1 MPLSFEEIKARR
13 LATQQKQ
20 VEEDKQENP
29 NVSPEVIEYLSGL
42 KQIEKDGANHA
53 ANIAS
58 IGVELIGGIG
68 GTYAVD
74 KAHKANKF
82 NKFIRA
88 TKTARTASLLGFA
101 GPQALEPVS
110 TLTGLGTYAFSTSLI
125 WGASNLAGQQVRK
138 AYGLQ
143 DEISSGELIATSI
156 FGGLVPP
163 GAQMLANM
171 RRSGTDKQLLKLTG
185 QTAGDFGAYKKGAYL
200 TINGVKSFASGAS
213 LGIAETHVRQELQIA
228 LNERENR
235 DTYEYLFAGGFG
247 GTFNSILGV
256 WAKTGWW
263 GRRQRTEVTDNAKK
277 SISKEL
283 VNLRTQ
289 LKELEA
295 TDDFVLFKKSKIK
308 KLKTRIDDTQKAY
321 DIVDDASTLYK
332 KEDEVAQKIETG
344 KSKKTFEDKVE
355 TKIAPK
361 ITPEEKPFILDEI
374 KDLQE
379 RRLKMSQE
387 ETKALEEGRQSRK
400 PVVEPRLKSDA
411 TDLAEELDEEL
422 SNELADFINKEK
434 AGNKTPTKKVS
445 IEDYWKGLN
454 KHLEETKGWNIKPH
468 TNELTGAKRY
478 QIFNKETGEAIGEI
492 DRKIDKDSLIL
503 EHIGAAVVK
512 GKRVKGQGIVDS
524 VYAYDAKFRKE
535 NNLGIKSDVS
545 NPITLKKI
553 EEFHDDIPTSKK
565 EGDSIDDGI
574 FIEKKRLISPESTEI
589 PLKKM
594 KQILVNQAELYETVI
609 APIDGASGRNLQ
621 ASSKRRGEFYNY
633 AIDSA
638 AATKR
643 KEALDDL
650 LFAIDTKLNT
660 PTFEGV
666 TGNTFKKIFDDLD
679 VNIEQ
684 IKKVNEDI
692 ARAVKKKS
700 TEPKIQKLNKT
711 DNKATIEKLEK
722 ELEELRTK
730 RVDTSEPRT
739 ISRAIGPRERTLKAQ
754 IKFYKQA
761 DKEIK
766 DIVKLEK
773 ELEDILKL
781 SPEEFKKLETA
792 QRVKKELLTK
802 QQAEAKSSKLKK
814 KIEEAKSRL
823 RKQAAKA
830 EKQLKD
836 TEEFEFYARL
846 ENYIY
851 NQMDVGLGSARRL
864 LATITS
870 SRQLSLLSTA
880 SAIAGVP
887 TGIYGISKQFVKPH
901 TTFLKNF
908 LKDRKGLNLS
918 SKLYVGDLASAFAVF
933 SDAKG
938 MFKSAWLS
946 AKRMQSV
953 TDPRQGTRLINDG
966 GTISSTPT
974 GSARNFRQTRVNA
987 GRRAGAKR
995 NLLDFFDDALT
1006 IGKIA
1011 NILLTGPIRGIIAV
1025 DEAFRRQLYR
1035 QITTSVARKKAIL
1048 QDHFEPDPNKTVV
1061 DIEKELLETAWK
1073 KNADGIDIVQETD
1086 DFISAV
1092 NFGRQEMFYSS
1103 TGDNVGDVYMSMME
1117 KLTQKIQHTLG
1128 RYPEFN
1134 ALVRIFV
1141 PFVDVTIRSVV
1152 RGARISAGPLLPA
1165 YYKVFDNPYV
1175 KQIKKLNKK
1184 IKENEDIKKNFMAK
1198 EANKDLVATA
1208 TKEIDEEILKIKDRI
1223 EKLEYRK
1230 TEFNEE
1236 ILADGMMGSGFIMMG
1251 VVGGMMTDE
1260 DGNPLVTGSM
1270 AFLSKE
1276 QRDILEKRGIKPFTA
1291 FGIPYR
1297 AAAPLMMPL
1306 AIASDFG
1313 YHRKLRDQEFLE
1325 EDQGFGTF
1333 LGSIISM
1340 IQKELPFNSGLK
1352 DLAALSP
1359 EDPTNEAQVEQARRA
1374 WSRLLGSYAMTPGE
1388 IDKAVKVLTNPEGYI
1403 PDFRKADFQELL
1415 AYDALGA
1422 SPVNYK
1428 RDVLG
1433 RPLKHNK
1440 TILQNTIRYA
1450 PDKKVEITDFADVQS
1465 LDVNNILGLKT
1476 RERFRNIKMLD
1487 FRSRKTRL
1495 NLLNEFGNRLMKTKL
1510 EKSVNK
1516 LIKSKRWRREF
1527 NNGAISLDET
1537 GKQTNLALEE
1547 LNSLIDTF
1555 YDEVQ
1560 EEILNES
1567 KSFKNSFINKD
1578 GETLLEVLK
1587 KGEKAGQVIRKVKPF

>member
-13 LATQQKQ
+13 LATQQNQ

-42 KQIEKDGANHA
+42 KQIEKDGANHT

-74 KAHKANKF
+74 KAHTANKF
-82 NKFIRA
+82 NKLIRV

-110 TLTGLGTYAFSTSLI
+110 TLTGLGTYAFSTGLI
-125 WGASNLAGQQVRK
+125 WGASNLAGQQIRK

-256 WAKTGWW
+256 WAKSGWW

-277 SISKEL
+277 SIAKEL

-361 ITPEEKPFILDEI
+361 ITPEEKPFILDDI

-422 SNELADFINKEK
+422 NNELADFINKEK
-434 AGNKTPTKKVS
+434 AG
-445 IEDYWKGLN
+445 
-454 KHLEETKGWNIKPH
+454 
-468 TNELTGAKRY
+468 
-478 QIFNKETGEAIGEI
+478 
-492 DRKIDKDSLIL
+492 
-503 EHIGAAVVK
+503 
-512 GKRVKGQGIVDS
+512 
-524 VYAYDAKFRKE
+524 
-535 NNLGIKSDVS
+535 
-545 NPITLKKI
+545 
-553 EEFHDDIPTSKK
+553 
-565 EGDSIDDGI
+565 
-574 FIEKKRLISPESTEI
+574 ESTEI

-609 APIDGASGRNLQ
+609 APIDAASGRNLQ

-666 TGNTFKKIFDDLD
+666 TGDTFKKIFDDLD

-684 IKKVNEDI
+684 IRKVNEDI

-700 TEPKIQKLNKT
+700 KEPKIQKLNKT
-711 DNKATIEKLEK
+711 DNKSTIEKLEK

-739 ISRAIGPRERTLKAQ
+739 ISRAIGPRERVLKEQ

-766 DIVKLEK
+766 AIVKLEK

-781 SPEEFKKLETA
+781 SPEEFKKLEVE

-1048 QDHFEPDPNKTVV
+1048 QDHFEPDPKKTVV

-1103 TGDNVGDVYMSMME
+1103 TGDDIGDVYMSMME

-1134 ALVRIFV
+1134 AIVRIFV

-1152 RGARISAGPLLPA
+1152 RGARISTGPLLPA

-1184 IKENEDIKKNFMAK
+1184 IKDNEDIKKNFMAK

-1313 YHRKLRDQEFLE
+1313 YHRNLRDQEFLE
-1325 EDQGFGTF
+1325 KDQGFGTF

-1352 DLAALSP
+1352 DLSALSP
-1359 EDPTNEAQVEQARRA
+1359 EDPTDEAQVEQARRA

-1388 IDKAVKVLTNPEGYI
+1388 IDKVVKVLTNPEGYI
-1403 PDFRKADFQELL
+1403 PDFRKAPFQELL
-1415 AYDALGA
+1415 VYDALGA

-1476 RERFRNIKMLD
+1476 RERFLNIKMLD
-1487 FRSRKTRL
+1487 FRSRKTRR

-1587 KGEKAGQVIRKVKPF
+1587 KGDKAGQVIRKVKPF